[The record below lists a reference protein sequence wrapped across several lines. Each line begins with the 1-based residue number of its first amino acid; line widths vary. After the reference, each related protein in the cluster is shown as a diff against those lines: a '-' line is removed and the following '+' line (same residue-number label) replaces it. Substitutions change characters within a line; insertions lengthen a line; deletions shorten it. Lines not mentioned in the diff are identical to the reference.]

1 MFIGL
6 MKKENGITM
15 ISLVITV
22 VIMSILAAILI
33 KATLDGN
40 ILEQKDKIE
49 NDFYGTMEYTENRIK
64 SEREK
69 WEGVI

>member
-1 MFIGL
+1 
-6 MKKENGITM
+6 MKRENGITM

-33 KATLDGN
+33 KATLDSN
-40 ILEQKDKIE
+40 ILEQKNKIE
-49 NDFYGTMEYTENRIK
+49 NDFFGTMEYTENRMK

-69 WEGVI
+69 WEGII